1 MALTATLAL
10 VALPGLAGS
19 RTSSERAPVPAS
31 AFQPLLAPA
40 SEPDAA
46 ILNAGIDLGYLS
58 SGYVLTDAPI
68 LERAELPPV
77 DPPVRAQPDQ
87 PDPGATSTRKP
98 PLQTLSGEATFYDAG
113 HTAMRLPAGTVI
125 VVCGA
130 GGCLE
135 RVIERL
141 RPAEPARADHRPVP
155 TGLLPHLRLPLVERR
170 HRRHGLRLLTSG
182 PRYPCG

>member
-1 MALTATLAL
+1 VALTATLAL

-40 SEPDAA
+40 SGPDSA
-46 ILNAGIDLGYLS
+46 IPNAGIDLGYLS

-68 LERAELPPV
+68 LERADLPPV

-135 RVIERL
+135 RVIG
-141 RPAEPARADHRPVP
+141 DY
-155 TGLLPHLRLPLVERR
+155 
-170 HRRHGLRLLTSG
+170 G
-182 PRYPCG
+182 PRAGTGRIIDLYRPDFFRICGCPSWSGVTDVTVYVY